1 MQDLQ
6 SYILEI
12 SLKHSHLVVAVW
24 QSGSLAVWQLEVVA
38 EVWFQPPLSSE
49 AVPRRS
55 ETKHKLKVNTFYAF
69 PIRDKQNRVYMSG
82 FTRGPCRMT
91 CL

>member
-12 SLKHSHLVVAVW
+12 SLKHSHLVV
-24 QSGSLAVWQLEVVA
+24 AVWQLEVVA